1 MDNMI
6 IGLTTAT
13 RQNSY
18 FLDVYADNFIG
29 LATTATNLYGGTTGG
44 IPYQTLAGQTDF
56 IGIGDVNTV
65 LISNGT
71 TATWSN
77 SGALSAGTAT
87 DSNNVF
93 INDVEPFNE
102 YYLNLSTVTNQY
114 GMIDADVALTYVTT
128 SDSTSTYFVTGTNT
142 FNVPGSIY
150 SMEGGENES
159 NLLYT
164 PRVVVGP
171 TPPDVPRVG
180 DFWIDTAANAQYQYI
195 QDGTNRIWLQIAI
208 I

>member
-1 MDNMI
+1 MI

-29 LATTATNLYGGTTGG
+29 LATTATNLYGGDTGG
-44 IPYQTLAGQTDF
+44 IPYQTLAGQTNF
-56 IGIGDVNTV
+56 IGIGSTNTV

-77 SGALSAGTAT
+77 IGALSAGTAT
-87 DSNNVF
+87 DANNVF
-93 INDVEPFNE
+93 INDVVPSNE

-128 SDSTSTYFVTGTNT
+128 SNGTSTYFVTGTNT

-150 SMEGGENES
+150 SMEGGENEN